1 MPFKNHATDL
11 NSPVLLRS
19 PHTVYQ
25 QTLVDT
31 VTSTQHT
38 RPTPHHHQTLYIS
51 NTMADPRPYST
62 GEIID
67 HPAFENY
74 EASLLLSEPFAAIQA
89 AEPEHTTPELW
100 EQLITNND
108 TFPIRPNDRFLVHE
122 PDLVLEDGP
131 DEDPL
136 ENGDEHGSDDGVG
149 YNIEIDE
156 MLEIR
161 RENHRHE
168 LIQAGFEPEPRVRS
182 YRIAPDMFAGT
193 SLEVPDFSSYSDS
206 YPQQCRAQRAE
217 ELEFQGVTSEAF
229 HEMLEEQRSERERIR
244 ELEFDLEG
252 CERRLAFE
260 KSKIPAVKAKIQS
273 LADEWCAKDATAY
286 SKFEKHMVNAS
297 KCSDAPNRI
306 FQIAL
311 WYTKGVPAKLR
322 KAVREL
328 TQRELIVSAY
338 TLDCKKISAE
348 MESEDA
354 WFSPRHL
361 FPDDE
366 FWNMA
371 AQEQTGL
378 NLFFGDD
385 FDHYLSNGFS
395 DCRAP
400 KGRGGE
406 ALAQH
411 VMANLETRKIRLE
424 HSINLDEDH
433 EDFEKDKATTKALGA
448 SLARFIYKAQE
459 VVGSEMEKLLRD
471 DRDRSPSSQPRPDY
485 QALVDVGN
493 ELVNAYGWIDQT
505 ITASG

>member
-1 MPFKNHATDL
+1 
-11 NSPVLLRS
+11 
-19 PHTVYQ
+19 
-25 QTLVDT
+25 
-31 VTSTQHT
+31 
-38 RPTPHHHQTLYIS
+38 
-51 NTMADPRPYST
+51 
-62 GEIID
+62 
-67 HPAFENY
+67 
-74 EASLLLSEPFAAIQA
+74 
-89 AEPEHTTPELW
+89 
-100 EQLITNND
+100 
-108 TFPIRPNDRFLVHE
+108 
-122 PDLVLEDGP
+122 
-131 DEDPL
+131 
-136 ENGDEHGSDDGVG
+136 
-149 YNIEIDE
+149 
-156 MLEIR
+156 
-161 RENHRHE
+161 
-168 LIQAGFEPEPRVRS
+168 
-182 YRIAPDMFAGT
+182 MFTGT
-193 SLEVPDFSSYSDS
+193 SLEVPDFSSYRYS
-206 YPQQCRAQRAE
+206 YPQPCRAQRAE
-217 ELEFQGVTSEAF
+217 ELEFPGLTYEAF
-229 HEMLEEQRSERERIR
+229 QEMLEEQRSERERIR

-286 SKFEKHMVNAS
+286 AKFEKHMVNAS

-322 KAVREL
+322 KAFREL

-348 MESEDA
+348 MECEGGA
-354 WFSPRHL
+354 WHSPRHL
-361 FPDDE
+361 FLVDE

-385 FDHYLSNGFS
+385 FGYYLSNGFS
-395 DCRAP
+395 DYTAP
-400 KGRGGE
+400 KGRGGA

-411 VMANLETRKIRLE
+411 TMANLETRKIRLE

-448 SLARFIYKAQE
+448 SLARFISKAQE

-493 ELVNAYGWIDQT
+493 ELFNAKGWIDQT